1 MYYRIKFKAT
11 PKEFVFE
18 AVKQFVLVKDMMQT
32 IRKNFKIYQDDLIV
46 YTDGRIQ
53 MDVNDCI
60 ENGRTYVVKRIPSS
74 RVKYRRKRKLKWLSI
89 QSCQLYL
96 PSNDASRKGV
106 RSMDTIPRRIMTV
119 CTVKVYGK
127 HIRYLT
133 LSWRWMYTVK
143 VYGQYIWYLT

>member
-1 MYYRIKFKAT
+1 MYYRVKFKAT

-60 ENGRTYVVKRIPSS
+60 ENGRTYVV
-74 RVKYRRKRKLKWLSI
+74 
-89 QSCQLYL
+89 
-96 PSNDASRKGV
+96 N
-106 RSMDTIPRRIMTV
+106 
-119 CTVKVYGK
+119 VYPPAE
-127 HIRYLT
+127 
-133 LSWRWMYTVK
+133 
-143 VYGQYIWYLT
+143 